1 MSRPLLLVQ
10 LATTLPLAGL
20 IWTIQLVHYPLFARV
35 GEAGFPAF
43 HAAHSQRI
51 SWLVVPLMLAELIA
65 AIAWVSSPPARGPTW
80 LATAMLGLVGAA
92 WITTAFASVPA
103 HARLGAGFDAAALD
117 ALVTT
122 NWARTAAWTARA
134 VVLLWLTA
142 GELEPR

>member
-1 MSRPLLLVQ
+1 MSRSILLVQ
-10 LATTLPLAGL
+10 LATTLPLVGL

-35 GEAGFPAF
+35 GAAGFSTY

-51 SWLVVPLMLAELIA
+51 SWLVVPLMFAELFA
-65 AIAWVSSPPARGPTW
+65 AIAWVASPPARGPAW

-122 NWARTAAWTARA
+122 NWARTAAWTVRA
-134 VVLLWLTA
+134 AVLLWLTA
-142 GELEPR
+142 GELERR